1 MEREETYTDD
11 FDGLTKTYADFDELV
26 TPCPPSPSASPAPPR
41 GKHGTRG
48 PLFAIG
54 GSSSL
59 IWAGR
64 LRKSEQVGGR
74 AHEAQFGFVW
84 SGGSAA
90 YRNGGADGFSRDVFR
105 RRYWQ
110 LEVLRHRWNR
120 KGVLNGSASCLSSF
134 NV

>member
-1 MEREETYTDD
+1 MIALDPNARDGIAHIKGDEVMEREETYTDD

-26 TPCPPSPSASPAPPR
+26 TPCPPSPSASPARPR

-74 AHEAQFGFVW
+74 AHEAQFGLFGVV
-84 SGGSAA
+84 A
-90 YRNGGADGFSRDVFR
+90 
-105 RRYWQ
+105 
-110 LEVLRHRWNR
+110 VLLTAT
-120 KGVLNGSASCLSSF
+120 VAL
-134 NV
+134 